1 MKIAGVLIFVFG
13 GLAFLGKRWAYALFV
28 LLSLAYIPART
39 GFQLQWPHCEGVP
52 SLALAAFS
60 LNNYAHIV
68 LFALFFL
75 VTVMQFPVR
84 GGSALA
90 WSALSTLVMGVF
102 VELLE
107 GATQTGHCRL
117 RELVP
122 DTAAAALGTV
132 IVMGFQRGLDLMSS
146 RSNGERKQPE
156 L

>member
-1 MKIAGVLIFVFG
+1 MKIAGVLIFVSG

-39 GFQLQWPHCEGVP
+39 GFQLQWPHSEGVP

-90 WSALSTLVMGVF
+90 WSALATLVMGSI
-102 VELLE
+102 
-107 GATQTGHCRL
+107 CRTRGRRHTDGSL
-117 RELVP
+117 PPAGSRARHSGGCAGNG
-122 DTAAAALGTV
+122 DRN
-132 IVMGFQRGLDLMSS
+132 GFPART
-146 RSNGERKQPE
+146 
-156 L
+156 

>member
-1 MKIAGVLIFVFG
+1 
-13 GLAFLGKRWAYALFV
+13 
-28 LLSLAYIPART
+28 
-39 GFQLQWPHCEGVP
+39 
-52 SLALAAFS
+52 
-60 LNNYAHIV
+60 
-68 LFALFFL
+68 
-75 VTVMQFPVR
+75 MQFPVR

-117 RELVP
+117 RDLVP